1 MVFGEAPFG
10 PCAQKLNMIN
20 RALSSVNGQ
29 DGGDTDHEEIEIANV
44 VLFPWFS
51 VLIGIIAY
59 YLISRYAHGIPYTA
73 VMFIM
78 GALMGYSSLNFFEG
92 NAIVE
97 SVRMWIGIN
106 GEVIILSFLPGLLF
120 LDSYNFNVYLFR
132 QSFSQLLVFAFPMV
146 LAGTFLTAL
155 AAYYL
160 LPYGWSF
167 DLCMTFGSILAATD
181 PVAVAVLLNDLGAPS
196 RLKVHIAGESLLND
210 GSAVVFFSIFSSR
223 FFYEMGIDG
232 FGEDIG
238 WSRGFILFFRLS
250 LGGACVGL
258 AFGIG
263 LVTL

>member
-1 MVFGEAPFG
+1 M
-10 PCAQKLNMIN
+10 LN
-20 RALSSVNGQ
+20 RAISSASGQ
-29 DGGDTDHEEIEIANV
+29 DGADTDHEETEIANV

-51 VLIGIIAY
+51 VLIGIFAY
-59 YLISRYAHGIPYTA
+59 YLISRYAHGLPYTA
-73 VMFIM
+73 VMFIT
-78 GALMGYSSLNFFEG
+78 GALMGYSSVNFFEG

-97 SVRMWIGIN
+97 SVRMWIEIN
-106 GEVIILSFLPGLLF
+106 GVVIILSFLPGLLF
-120 LDSYNFNVYLFR
+120 LDSYNINVYLFMK
-132 QSFSQLLVFAFPMV
+132 SFSQLFAFAFPMV

-155 AAYYL
+155 SAYYL

-181 PVAVAVLLNDLGAPS
+181 PVAIAVLLNDLGAPS

-210 GSAVVFFSIFSSR
+210 GSAVVFYYIFSSR
-223 FFYEMGIDG
+223 FFFELGVDG

-238 WSRGFILFFRLS
+238 WLRGFVIFFRLS
-250 LGGACVGL
+250 FGGAFIGL